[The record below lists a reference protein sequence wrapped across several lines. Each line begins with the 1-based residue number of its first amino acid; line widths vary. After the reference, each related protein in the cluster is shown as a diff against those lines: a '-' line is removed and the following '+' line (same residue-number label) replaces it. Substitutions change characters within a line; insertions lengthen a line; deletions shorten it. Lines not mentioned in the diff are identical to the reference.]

1 EPEVAERL
9 GDVPFAVLEK
19 GKQVGA
25 HLLSGAVVNPRSLRT
40 LFRDRKRVAEMP
52 FYGEVQ
58 HESVYYLTRHQAM
71 RIPAPPTMKN
81 HHNYVA
87 SLSQLGRWLAEE
99 AGAGGGPVPSETSA
113 GALLVGDTRA

>member
-40 LFRDRKRVAEMP
+40 LFRERKRVAEMP
-52 FYGEVQ
+52 FYGEVKL
-58 HESVYYLTRHQAM
+58 ESVYYLTRHQAM

-81 HHNYVA
+81 HHNQVA
-87 SLSQLGRWLAEE
+87 SLSRLRPRLRGE
-99 AGAGGGPVPSETSA
+99 AQAGGAANPP
-113 GALLVGDTRA
+113 GAHAA